1 MMSKALE
8 SPSPDRYG
16 WQRQTIGET
25 YRRICRQPSFPWLA
39 VGDFLDD
46 WRRSA
51 LEDRLTLVE
60 DGIIAVES
68 EPSLRRWAA
77 FCSAMVE
84 WLCWQDHLAFP
95 SWTAGAEFHLN
106 EPWFLYP
113 GLALRPWQLAST
125 PAPFK
130 MRNIFGGDHM
140 LDRV

>member
-1 MMSKALE
+1 MMSMREE
-8 SPSPDRYG
+8 SPSTDRYV

-25 YRRICRQPSFPWLA
+25 YERIRREPSFPWLA

-51 LEDRLTLVE
+51 VEDRLGLVE
-60 DGIIAVES
+60 SGISPAKS
-68 EPSLRRWAA
+68 EPALRRWAA

-84 WLCWQDHLAFP
+84 WLCWQDQLTFP
-95 SWTAGAEFHLN
+95 SWTTRPEFHLD

-113 GLALRPWQLAST
+113 GLALRPWQLATT

-130 MRNIFGGDHM
+130 LRNIFGGDHM